1 MRHHHHHH
9 RGSEPR
15 PYPQSYPS
23 KWTSSCRRR
32 TAPLQTTP
40 SLSPSCSF
48 SQQRQQLLARR
59 RLSWCQDPP
68 KNSKQTSPLTSTR
81 VSRPTKTRNAPQ
93 PCQRG
98 RRAFPTSVTRF
109 PLAIPRSSPS
119 LRPGASID
127 RSIDRSPPIEGV
139 GSQRQDRYSTPNTAV
154 AFPRNSSAIL
164 QQFCHRS

>member
-1 MRHHHHHH
+1 MLNF
-9 RGSEPR
+9 SSLALCLCTTLVSCLTLFE
-15 PYPQSYPS
+15 QS
-23 KWTSSCRRR
+23 
-32 TAPLQTTP
+32 L
-40 SLSPSCSF
+40 LSGFF
-48 SQQRQQLLARR
+48 SAAILYASRAFSQQQRQQLLALC

-68 KNSKQTSPLTSTR
+68 KAKRTSPLTSTR

-98 RRAFPTSVTRF
+98 RRAFTTSVAPF

-164 QQFCHRS
+164 QQFCHG